1 MRSPFIYVSK
11 SVVKCQN
18 HVSKSVAKCQKHV
31 SKSVVNSCFYV

>member
-1 MRSPFIYVSK
+1 MRSPYFYVSK

-18 HVSKSVAKCQKHV
+18 HVSKSVVKWQKHV